1 MKILKKAL
9 ISLVCIIAFLGVVVI
24 GGYIFVRS
32 KYGIDLFRTA
42 GQLKVLSQKVDESV
56 LCPNAFGEE
65 DFENLKDAL
74 NTSLV
79 DGFITHSEGNGYN
92 GYGIDY
98 KAVEGITDIS
108 EFTSIKIAEKQAG
121 ALGQII
127 FYNQTGGKISVSG
140 KDLPTTIKQVDF
152 SNIENGNADL
162 NIVVY
167 IDLTPFTAEMTGFP
181 YSLFK
186 KYIPDSLYVSSTVF
200 VKKTDS
206 AMGYEVSHKE
216 LKINNLSSE
225 DTADLFHTLDTVLK
239 IGTAENLNLT
249 IGNTVAQVLI
259 GNSKNS
265 GFAYSLSENGLFN
278 TYNFKTIDEIDCFVI
293 EKNS

>member
-1 MKILKKAL
+1 MKILKRIL
-9 ISLVCIIAFLGVVVI
+9 ISLVCTIAFLGVIVI

-32 KYGIDLFRTA
+32 KYGIDLFKTA
-42 GQLKVLSQKVDESV
+42 GQLKVLSEKVDESE
-56 LCPNAFGEE
+56 LCPSAFGVE
-65 DFENLKDAL
+65 DFEGLKDAL

-79 DGFITHSEGNGYN
+79 DGFITYSEGNGYN
-92 GYGIDY
+92 GYGINY
-98 KAVEGITDIS
+98 SATESITDIS
-108 EFTSIKIAEKQAG
+108 GFTSIKIAEKQAG
-121 ALGQII
+121 ALGQIS
-127 FYNQTGGKISVSG
+127 FYKQTGGKISVSG
-140 KDLPTTIKQVDF
+140 KELTTTIKQIDF
-152 SNIENGNADL
+152 SNIENGNANL

-200 VKKTDS
+200 VEKTDTS
-206 AMGYEVSHKE
+206 MGYKVSHKE

-225 DTADLFHTLDTVLK
+225 DTDDLFHTLDTVLK
-239 IGTAENLNLT
+239 IGSAENLNLT

-259 GNSKNS
+259 GDSEHS

-278 TYNFKTIDEIDCFVI
+278 TYNFKTIDGVDYFVI
-293 EKNS
+293 ENV